1 MRKSAPLF
9 SLAILAALALSCQKE
24 DPVREGQVYLDLP
37 EQPYNYRSGNSY
49 QQDMKATLG
58 RVLFYD
64 KHLSINN
71 SVACASCHKQQF
83 AFADNVA
90 LSRGFDNRQ
99 TNRNSMPIQNFIF
112 SGVVI
117 GPRLFFW
124 DGRENNIENLS
135 RRPLANHVEMGI
147 PDLSELPAKLQ
158 QLPHY
163 PGLFR
168 EAFGSEEITTDR
180 MASAMAAF
188 MMAIE
193 SKHTR
198 FDLFESGNSA
208 ALNALELKGQ
218 ALFNTTY
225 DCASCHRVSLFS
237 YAGDEM
243 MNIGLPYANGDI
255 GAAALHNNAPE
266 MMGVFRI
273 PNLRNVALTAPYMH
287 DGRFKTLEDVLEHYS
302 HGIQDDPNLDD
313 RLKDVQGRPMR
324 MNIPAEDKQAIVA
337 FLNTLTDPVLTTD
350 PRYSDP
356 FKVK

>member
-1 MRKSAPLF
+1 MRKLAPLF
-9 SLAILAALALSCQKE
+9 SLAVLAAIVLSCQKD
-24 DPVREGQVYLDLP
+24 DPVQSGTVYLDLP
-37 EQPYNYRSGNSY
+37 EQPYNYRPGNSY

-64 KHLSINN
+64 KHLSLNN

-83 AFADNVA
+83 AFSDNVA

-99 TNRNSMPIQNFIF
+99 TRRNSMPIQNFSF
-112 SGVVI
+112 NSFVM

-124 DGRENNIENLS
+124 DGRENNIEQLS

-158 QLPHY
+158 HLPHY

-168 EAFGSEEITTDR
+168 EAFGTEEISTDR
-180 MASAMAAF
+180 MASALGAF

-193 SKHTR
+193 SRNTR
-198 FDLFESGNSA
+198 FDQFEQGNNSV
-208 ALNALELKGQ
+208 LNALELKGH

-225 DCASCHRVSLFS
+225 NCASCHQVSIGG

-255 GAAALHNNAPE
+255 GAAALHNNDPM

-273 PNLRNVALTAPYMH
+273 PNLRNVGITAPYMH
-287 DGRFKTLEDVLEHYS
+287 DGRFKTLDDVLEHYS
-302 HGIQDDPNLDD
+302 HGIQNDPNLDT
-313 RLKDVQGRPMR
+313 RLKDAQGRPLR
-324 MNIPAEDKQAIVA
+324 MNIPDEDKKAIVA
-337 FLNTLTDPVLTTD
+337 FLNTLTDPVLITD